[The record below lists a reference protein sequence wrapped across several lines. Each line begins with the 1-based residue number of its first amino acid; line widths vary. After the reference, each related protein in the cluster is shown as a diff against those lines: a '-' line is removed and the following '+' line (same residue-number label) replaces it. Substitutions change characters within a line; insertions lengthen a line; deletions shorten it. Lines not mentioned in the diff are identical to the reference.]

1 MKPIVTLT
9 LNPTIDGSAT
19 AEKIVPLHKIRT
31 SDERY
36 HAGGGGINVARVIGE
51 LGGPSH
57 ALYLAGGATGA
68 ILEDLLRQ
76 TTISAQAIPISGY
89 TRIAHTV
96 FERASGQEYR
106 FVPEGPKVSA
116 TEWDAC
122 LAALDRLDFDYVV
135 ASGTL
140 PRGVPADAYARVAE
154 IASRKGAKLILDTS
168 GPALAATL
176 EKGVFLCKPSLG
188 ELEKLVG
195 NALPDDKAR
204 IKAARRLIANGASHV
219 IAITMGGDGALLVTR
234 DQALRAAAPPVLAKS
249 AVGAGDSFVGA
260 LTLALAQG
268 RSLSEAFVIG
278 VAAGTAAVL
287 CPGGGLCLA
296 EDVARLAKTLT
307 AEDVG

>member
-9 LNPTIDGSAT
+9 LNPTIDGSAF

-36 HAGGGGINVARVIGE
+36 HAGGGGINVARVIGA
-51 LGGPSH
+51 LGGLSH

-76 TTISAQAIPISGY
+76 TAIPAQAIPISGY

-106 FVPEGPKVSA
+106 FVPEGPEVSA
-116 TEWDAC
+116 PEWDAC
-122 LAALDRLDFDYVV
+122 LIALDRLDFDYVV

-140 PRGVPADAYARVAE
+140 PRGLPANAYAQVGE
-154 IASRKGAKLILDTS
+154 MASGKGAKFILDTS
-168 GPALAATL
+168 GPALEATL
-176 EKGVFLCKPSLG
+176 ETGVFLCKPSLG

-195 NALPDDKAR
+195 HALPNDKTR
-204 IKAARRLIANGASHV
+204 IMAARRLIAKGASKI
-219 IAITMGGDGALLVTR
+219 IAITMGARGALLVTA
-234 DQALRAAAPPVLAKS
+234 DQALRAAAPPVAAKS

-260 LTLALAQG
+260 LTLALAQEKP
-268 RSLSEAFVIG
+268 LSEAFIRG

-296 EDVARLAKTLT
+296 DDVARLAKTL
-307 AEDVG
+307 AAMEVG